1 MKGKHSAT
9 KNAQLRDELT
19 ALREEVRELKA
30 SNRRLTNLHRKAVE
44 EIIRAEEAGI
54 PAVREL
60 QAKLNQTQA
69 EAQNHIDALC
79 EYHQIDMRK
88 CQELIERILR
98 EGQRHNIELLS
109 HDQIEEMSNMFEN
122 VFDCLQITLNREERR
137 NRRRNTAGPD
147 AIRRAMN
154 HAKRNL

>member
-9 KNAQLRDELT
+9 KNAQLRDELS

-69 EAQNHIDALC
+69 AAENHIDALL
-79 EYHQIDMRK
+79 EYHQGDMQRCK
-88 CQELIERILR
+88 ELIEQILR
-98 EGQRHNIELLS
+98 EGHRHNIELLS
-109 HDQIEEMSNMFEN
+109 HDQIEQMINMFED
-122 VFDCLQITLNREERR
+122 VFDCLQIGISREERR

-154 HAKRNL
+154 YARREL

>member
-9 KNAQLRDELT
+9 KNAQLRDELS

-69 EAQNHIDALC
+69 AAENHIDALL
-79 EYHQIDMRK
+79 EYHQGDMQRCK
-88 CQELIERILR
+88 ELIEEILR
-98 EGQRHNIELLS
+98 QGKRHNIELLS
-109 HDQIEEMSNMFEN
+109 HQQIEEMLSMFATVLDDVADE
-122 VFDCLQITLNREERR
+122 TNREVRR

-154 HAKRNL
+154 YAQREL

>member
-9 KNAQLRDELT
+9 KNAQLRDELS

-30 SNRRLTNLHRKAVE
+30 SNRRLTKLYQKAVE

-69 EAQNHIDALC
+69 SAQNHIDALL
-79 EYHQIDMRK
+79 EYHQGDMQRCK
-88 CQELIERILR
+88 ELIEEILR
-98 EGQRHNIELLS
+98 QGKRHNIELLS
-109 HDQIEEMSNMFEN
+109 HQQIEEMLSMFATVLDDVADE
-122 VFDCLQITLNREERR
+122 TNREVRR

-154 HAKRNL
+154 YAQREL